1 MDNYPKRVGWAQI
14 RRHSQRQ
21 LQNKVLCLPLRLP
34 DLNASFFSWH
44 LDLPLARGHWM
55 GWWDEMLPREKVTSS
70 GNAFHGGRESWGLWV
85 NLPAAREKGERNQWT
100 SRAPIPPTWLSPLE
114 IGYGRFFSSSPF
126 FFSML
131 GMNPVSDSGMLGT
144 TLPPGHISILPF
156 PLLPLL
162 FFYFFFF
169 FW

>member
-1 MDNYPKRVGWAQI
+1 MDNSPKRVGWAQI

-114 IGYGRFFSSSPF
+114 IGYGRFFLRHHF
-126 FFSML
+126 FFLCWGWTQWFRHARYNSATGPHL
-131 GMNPVSDSGMLGT
+131 HPP
-144 TLPPGHISILPF
+144 LPPPPS
-156 PLLPLL
+156 PLLLL
-162 FFYFFFF
+162 FFD
-169 FW
+169 